1 MSLEDLG
8 SVWVSELIFAVD
20 VETMKI
26 LDVTGDVEACLGS
39 SPSQLVGLPLFVA
52 VHRDDIDEAN
62 AAFQRTVEEGR
73 ATWEGRVRRVDGEF
87 VRYGWEGRLGID
99 GTTIYARSRDVE
111 RARIAI
117 AEFRVFE
124 RLADLTADL
133 MLVVDS
139 AGLIIQANQ
148 AAKDTY
154 DWEGQCIVGSPLTDY
169 VVDERLLTQFARRLK
184 AGDSIIEFQVPSL
197 TGDGRELIMEGTA
210 TFDFVT
216 NRWYVVERDVTE
228 RVEREQE
235 LEITRRFFD
244 LSGSQL
250 VLVDRDNR
258 VVRAN
263 RSFLEVA
270 EWEVEDVVGLDIL
283 DALRVVGGADVTAL
297 LASARRGESEGV
309 NEIRVRVD
317 GAPRRFEVEL
327 SAAVDGGAVYLSC
340 RDVTEERSLQAELR
354 RRASCD
360 PLTGLANRPA
370 VLEAIESDLA
380 SGEHVV
386 VIMLDLDGFKKV
398 NDTLGH
404 AAGDE
409 LLVRIAQ
416 RLDRRTRAT
425 DIVARMGGDEFI
437 VLPRGIP
444 DAATIEVVGEKIRQ
458 AFLEP
463 FEVQGRP
470 VEILAAVGATGGHR
484 TSHTSQELL
493 LEADLA
499 AYSAKHAGSGECRI
513 FDAELRD
520 QADFA
525 SAVEEHLRRVLSAA
539 EFALEVV
546 ELTHCDDDQVGLGI
560 VAPAVAISGERRW
573 NSESL
578 RIAKNLG
585 LLGAISARMTEEAV
599 RRLAPWLRADRQRYL
614 EIVFSLSE
622 VSIGGFDLM
631 LMGVLADH
639 GVDPAQF
646 VVGISDHGDVD
657 AGAFDPDVIAS
668 LRAAGVRVALSD
680 SFADAQT
687 LSILSNVGLDR
698 IDVDLAHVA
707 ATEEGSVKRLIT
719 NTVLD
724 IADRLGITVLVDA
737 SFTPDLID
745 IDKVFRGSEPT
756 RVLSAA
762 PVPMEDFLDESAAGQ
777 PQIEQVAR
785 TTE

>member
-39 SPSQLVGLPLFVA
+39 SPSLLVGLPLFA
-52 VHRDDIDEAN
+52 AIHRDDLDEAN
-62 AAFQRTVEEGR
+62 AAFQRTVDEGR
-73 ATWEGRVRRVDGEF
+73 ATWEGRVQRVDGAF

-99 GTTIYARSRDVE
+99 GTTVYARSRDVE

-139 AGLIIQANQ
+139 DGLIIQANQ
-148 AAKDTY
+148 AARDTY
-154 DWEGQCIVGSPLTDY
+154 DGENQQIVGSTLTDY
-169 VVDERLLTQFARRLK
+169 VIDERLLMQFTRRLK
-184 AGDSIIEFQVPSL
+184 AGESIIDFRVPSL

-210 TFDFVT
+210 TFDVVT
-216 NRWYVVERDVTE
+216 NRWYVVERDVTD

-235 LEITRRFFD
+235 LEITQRFFD
-244 LSGSQL
+244 LSASQL
-250 VLVDRDNR
+250 VLVDSDDC

-263 RSFLEVA
+263 RSFLEVT
-270 EWEVEDVVGLDIL
+270 EWSIDDVEGLDIL
-283 DALRVVGGADVTAL
+283 TALRVVGGADIRAL
-297 LASARRGESEGV
+297 LASARRGETTEV
-309 NEIRVRVD
+309 NEIRVKVG
-317 GAPRRFEVEL
+317 GAPRTFEVEL

-340 RDVTEERSLQAELR
+340 RDVTEERSLQAELLF
-354 RRASCD
+354 RASRD

-380 SGEHVV
+380 DGKHVV
-386 VIMLDLDGFKKV
+386 VIMLDLDGFKKI

-409 LLVRIAQ
+409 LLVRIAE
-416 RLDRRTRAT
+416 RLDRRTRST

-437 VLPRGIP
+437 VMLRGIP
-444 DAATIEVVGEKIRQ
+444 DAATIELVGEKVRQ
-458 AFLEP
+458 TFLEP
-463 FEVQGRP
+463 FDVNGRP
-470 VEILAAVGATGGHR
+470 VNILAAVGATGGHR
-484 TSHTSQELL
+484 SSHTSQELL

-499 AYSAKHAGSGECRI
+499 AYSAKHAGSGRCRI

-539 EFALEVV
+539 DFALEVV
-546 ELTHCDDDQVGLGI
+546 ELKHCDDDQVGVGI
-560 VAPAVAISGERRW
+560 IAPAVAISGERRW

-585 LLGAISARMTEEAV
+585 LLGAISARMTEEAI
-599 RRLAPWLRADRQRYL
+599 RHLAPWLRSHSQSYI
-614 EIVFSLSE
+614 EIVYSLSE
-622 VSIGGFDLM
+622 ISIAGFQTM
-631 LMGVLADH
+631 LMGVLADNK
-639 GVDPAQF
+639 VDPAQF
-646 VVGISDHGDVD
+646 VVSLSDHGEVD
-657 AGAFDPDVIAS
+657 ARAIDPASIAS
-668 LRAAGVRVALSD
+668 LRAAGIRVALSD
-680 SFADAQT
+680 NFADSRT
-687 LSILSNVGLDR
+687 LSTLANVGLDR
-698 IDVDLAHVA
+698 IDVDVAHVA
-707 ATEEGSVKRLIT
+707 ATEEGSVKRLIA

-724 IADRLGITVLVDA
+724 IADHLGIAVMIDA

-745 IDKVFRGSEPT
+745 IAEVFRGCVPT
-756 RVLSAA
+756 RVLFGTS
-762 PVPMEDFLDESAAGQ
+762 VPMDEFLAAQ
-777 PQIEQVAR
+777 SEPNLQSQATHLV
-785 TTE
+785 TD